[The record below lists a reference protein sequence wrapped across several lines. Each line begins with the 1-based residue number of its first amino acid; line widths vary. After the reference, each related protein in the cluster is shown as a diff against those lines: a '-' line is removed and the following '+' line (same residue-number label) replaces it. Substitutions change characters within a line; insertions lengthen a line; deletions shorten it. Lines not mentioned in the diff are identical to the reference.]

1 MSFPA
6 KSNTKNSSKT
16 KRETSGITL
25 STISDK
31 GFETIYRKYYRKLF
45 GVAFGILKQQEKAE
59 GIIHDVFLSV
69 WERRDQINIDT
80 SLEGYLMTSVKLS
93 VLAHIRQSKTRK
105 RHLTTISKNSATS
118 ENIVEMD
125 YGAQELQ
132 ERIDGLVGLLP
143 DKCRK
148 VYKLSREQGKNNKEI
163 SFSLNIAEKTVE
175 AHISK
180 ALSFL
185 KSRLKEY
192 TFFFFL

>member
-93 VLAHIRQSKTRK
+93 VLAHIRKSKTRK
-105 RHLTTISKNSATS
+105 RHLTTISKNSAASKTS
-118 ENIVEMD
+118 WRWTMEHKSFRKELMGLWDFCRINAARFTSSVES
-125 YGAQELQ
+125 
-132 ERIDGLVGLLP
+132 
-143 DKCRK
+143 K
-148 VYKLSREQGKNNKEI
+148 GK
-163 SFSLNIAEKTVE
+163 TTR
-175 AHISK
+175 
-180 ALSFL
+180 
-185 KSRLKEY
+185 KSRSHSI
-192 TFFFFL
+192 

>member
-118 ENIVEMD
+118 
-125 YGAQELQ
+125 
-132 ERIDGLVGLLP
+132 
-143 DKCRK
+143 
-148 VYKLSREQGKNNKEI
+148 GKN
-163 SFSLNIAEKTVE
+163 
-175 AHISK
+175 
-180 ALSFL
+180 
-185 KSRLKEY
+185 
-192 TFFFFL
+192 